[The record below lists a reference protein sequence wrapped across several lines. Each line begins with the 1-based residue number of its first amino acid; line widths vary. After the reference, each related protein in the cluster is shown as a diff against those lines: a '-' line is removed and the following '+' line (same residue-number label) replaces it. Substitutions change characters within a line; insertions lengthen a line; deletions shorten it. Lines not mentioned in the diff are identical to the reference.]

1 MTGLNATAAGAPVG
15 SVQQKISAGTFHF
28 VIRPIG
34 GAPKQSEGSALRLV
48 RLGELQRVQIA
59 AHQPLD
65 PRSDNVIPL
74 GLARELS
81 DLSVAKV
88 AQARKLNGAPALPRP
103 APCSSWDPVTP
114 MLLTELPDDLLG
126 LILASR
132 TEKLVWSTA
141 RELRVREGYLRTSGY
156 YMNAGLQITEGHALA
171 EAGACCQT
179 FATCARAAAKIVAD
193 RHGWRLLP
201 VAGSTPM
208 QHLSKLEHDTK
219 LVHSTLLDLNGNID
233 MKPNHPLPD
242 VALWVEEVSLGFIG
256 PLFIDAQVRWQH
268 TLELGRLLM
277 MHAMR
282 VGPDD
287 PEGDRKVALFVRLLS
302 SLMTQ
307 PGTPLDASWLAG
319 WVFPLVE
326 MQRAIEN
333 RGNPSW
339 LFRST
344 GATLTLVEL
353 LGFLDTR
360 AVRRVLRSHPKTF
373 EWVQTFLNEI

>member
-1 MTGLNATAAGAPVG
+1 
-15 SVQQKISAGTFHF
+15 
-28 VIRPIG
+28 
-34 GAPKQSEGSALRLV
+34 
-48 RLGELQRVQIA
+48 
-59 AHQPLD
+59 
-65 PRSDNVIPL
+65 
-74 GLARELS
+74 
-81 DLSVAKV
+81 
-88 AQARKLNGAPALPRP
+88 
-103 APCSSWDPVTP
+103 

-373 EWVQTFLNEI
+373 EWVQTFLNKI